1 LTSGASGFELDDRA
15 LDFPAEQTTNSR
27 EGFPMD
33 MNEIHDYA
41 RRLLEAHGDQ
51 AEKEA
56 AQKAVECEQGGDKS
70 QAYDWRR
77 IQAAISTMRGPL
89 AS

>member
-1 LTSGASGFELDDRA
+1 
-15 LDFPAEQTTNSR
+15 
-27 EGFPMD
+27 MD

-41 RRLLEAHGDQ
+41 RRLLAAHGDQ
-51 AEKEA
+51 AEQEA
-56 AQKAVECEQGGDKS
+56 ARKAAECEQGGDKT
-70 QAYDWRR
+70 QAHDWRR

>member
-1 LTSGASGFELDDRA
+1 LSAGFSDGT
-15 LDFPAEQTTNSR
+15 TTNSR
-27 EGFPMD
+27 EDFQMD

-41 RRLLEAHGDQ
+41 RRLLAAHGDQ
-51 AEKEA
+51 AEQEA

-70 QAYDWRR
+70 QAHDWRR

-89 AS
+89 AG